1 MTIDVLVNPA
11 SVVRPL
17 KPIWYATVQLS
28 IPLGD
33 RDTGDL
39 EMAMAM
45 VLIFRLQIRL
55 YEVFNRDSRRGR
67 SIQEDQLELFR
78 QIEDNIA
85 TMGVDGHACV
95 LRFICEMQTNRFS
108 RSSIFGEIFTLI
120 FTPKQGDDYSLLKDY
135 IAAEMAGQ
143 EADTPSG
150 SAGPICV
157 ERYPSCPMSVFAAL
171 RRFQSGLGYST
182 PADRPGNAT
191 IHMDDHTLT
200 LDDEV

>member
-1 MTIDVLVNPA
+1 MSRNLGVETA
-11 SVVRPL
+11 SIFVSYTFPVYQAQQSNGS
-17 KPIWYATVQLS
+17 INTVALS
-28 IPLGD
+28 TVGLG
-33 RDTGDL
+33 
-39 EMAMAM
+39 
-45 VLIFRLQIRL
+45 LIFYLANLFGENTKGRSQ
-55 YEVFNRDSRRGR
+55 R